1 MDHIKEAIEWTRACA
16 YLTFRRYRPLWRAM
30 WVPRAAGTKVAREA
44 LLDFWNVYLASTQ
57 QGRLSTAQW
66 TNQVKMA
73 ASDLTRSWHTE
84 ARGFTDL
91 LDWFHGYF
99 INEETVRLWRLW
111 AVVFHKLAREDRH
124 GRPSSDSSHIYL
136 IVQRGVARAWRN
148 EATIDVLAGSC
159 EAKSPDPIE
168 RTILRRQPRFV
179 HNICAA
185 CPAFLM
191 PRGRGKLGLSSNHY
205 SRKPTDGHFW
215 FGHGRS
221 LRPIMR
227 TLRRSNFP
235 SGDGIGQHKKAE
247 LVRDLQLL

>member
-185 CPAFLM
+185 L
-191 PRGRGKLGLSSNHY
+191 PRVLDASRARKAWSLIEPLLSKAD
-205 SRKPTDGHFW
+205 RRALLVRA
-215 FGHGRS
+215 RS
-221 LRPIMR
+221 LAPSIHAGPQEVELPVRGWHRATQKGR
-227 TLRRSNFP
+227 TRS
-235 SGDGIGQHKKAE
+235 
-247 LVRDLQLL
+247 